1 MKKFLNHLMFA
12 ALVSVSFIFTAC
24 QEEFEELPGPDAQAT
39 ILASSSTAKLIE
51 RASGKDGSFDN
62 VIDGASCFAIQF
74 PYVVNVNGLDIT
86 IDSIEDINLVKEIA
100 SGIQI
105 NDDVLQIIFPVTITK
120 SDFTELVI
128 NGKED
133 LRELANACNEGREEP
148 IGCISFVYP
157 MTLYTFD
164 INKQQTGNVTV
175 NSDKDLRQFFANLS
189 GSDLVSIDFPVSFKK
204 SDGTMIQVNTNA
216 ELAITIENAKDDCD
230 EPVSDE
236 DDCVNCT
243 VEQLTSFLSGCA
255 SWYVHDFELDN
266 ESNLEVEFSGFEFSF
281 RGDGSLTVSKN
292 GSSSPGTWTATGS
305 GNNISFVIDIPDYPN
320 FNATWKVHSLENYG
334 DWKKVKFRFGDN
346 NELVFKSNCGTS
358 GGVGVNPENLR
369 EILKQCKWVIKKV
382 MNQGEEIARLLEHKF
397 SFGIDGTVLLSNGLI
412 TSEGNWQITTNEV
425 GYTVLAITMGDEP
438 GVSFEWPISELRYD
452 RLQFGIR
459 PNFELILEKSCDTG
473 GGIVCTMEARAGLN
487 VYVRLENSTSAAPE
501 GITVTAVD
509 GDYSEVLINVN
520 PDMADY
526 AGAFEREGNYFITVT
541 KEGYKTYTSEKITVT
556 ADECHVIGKTLQVM
570 LEPEE

>member
-1 MKKFLNHLMFA
+1 MKKFLNHLMIAGLF
-12 ALVSVSFIFTAC
+12 SVSFIFISC
-24 QEEFEELPGPDAQAT
+24 QEEFEELPGSDADAT

-86 IDSIEDINLVKEIA
+86 IDSMEDINLVKQIA
-100 SGIQI
+100 SGIQV
-105 NDDVLQIIFPVTITK
+105 NDDVLQIIFPITVTK

-133 LRELANACNEGREEP
+133 LRELARACNESNDDP

-175 NSDKDLRQFFANLS
+175 NGDKDLRQFFANLS
-189 GSDLVSIDFPVSFKK
+189 GSDLVSIDFPVSLKK
-204 SDGTMIQVNTNA
+204 ADGTKVQVSTNA
-216 ELAITIENAKDDCD
+216 ELAITIANAKDDCD
-230 EPVSDE
+230 DVIYNE

-243 VEQLTSFLSGCA
+243 TEQLTAFLSGCA

-266 ESNLEVEFSGFEFSF
+266 EPNLEQEFSGFEFSF
-281 RGDGSLTVSKN
+281 RGDGSVTVSKN
-292 GSSSPGTWTATGS
+292 GNSSAGTWAASGT
-305 GNNISFVIDIPDYPN
+305 GNNISVVINIPDYPN
-320 FNATWKVHSLENYG
+320 FNATWKLHSLENYG
-334 DWKKVKFRFGDN
+334 DWKKVKFRFGDK
-346 NELVFKSNCGTS
+346 NELVFKSNCGSS
-358 GGVGVNPENLR
+358 GGAGVNPDNLR
-369 EILKQCKWVIKKV
+369 AILKECQWIIKKV
-382 MNQGEEIARLLEHKF
+382 KNQGEEIERLLEQKF
-397 SFGIDGTVLLSNGLI
+397 SFGMDGTVLLSNGVL
-412 TSEGNWQITTNEV
+412 TTEGSWEITTNEV
-425 GYTVLAITMGDEP
+425 GYTVLAISIGNEP
-438 GVSFEWPISELRYD
+438 GLSFEWPISELRYD
-452 RLQFGIR
+452 RLEFGIR
-459 PNFELILEKSCDTG
+459 PNFELILEKSCETG

-487 VYVRLENSTSAAPE
+487 VYVRFGNSTSASPE
-501 GITVTAVD
+501 GVTVTAVD

-556 ADECHVIGKTLQVM
+556 ADECHVIARVLQVM